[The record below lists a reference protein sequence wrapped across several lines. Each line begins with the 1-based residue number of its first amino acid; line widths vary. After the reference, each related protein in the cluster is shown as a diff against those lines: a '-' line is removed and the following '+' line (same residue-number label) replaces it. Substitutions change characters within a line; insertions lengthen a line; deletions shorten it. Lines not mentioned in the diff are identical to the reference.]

1 MWCGT
6 SASRLSIW
14 CPKMITDT
22 MSNRVQAIFLKGHLR
37 LLAVG
42 LQPPRGVRKGDI
54 LKKASAITGVT
65 YARTGYMDAASDL
78 QSFLDTC
85 KG

>member
-1 MWCGT
+1 MT
-6 SASRLSIW
+6 
-14 CPKMITDT
+14 MITDT
-22 MSNRVQAIFLKGHLR
+22 LSNRVQAVFLKGHLR

-42 LQPPRGVRKGDI
+42 LTPPRGIPKGAI
-54 LKKASAITGVT
+54 LKKASAITGKE
-65 YARTGYMDAASDL
+65 YKRTAYLDAANDL

>member
-1 MWCGT
+1 MN
-6 SASRLSIW
+6 
-14 CPKMITDT
+14 MITNT

-42 LQPPRGVRKGDI
+42 LQPPRGIRKGDV
-54 LKKASAITGVT
+54 LKKASAITGKD
-65 YARTGYMDAASDL
+65 YKRTAYMDAASDL
-78 QSFLDTC
+78 QSFLDSC

>member
-1 MWCGT
+1 MT
-6 SASRLSIW
+6 
-14 CPKMITDT
+14 MITDT
-22 MSNRVQAIFLKGHLR
+22 TSNRVQAIFLKGHLR

-42 LQPPRGVRKGDI
+42 LQPPRSVRKGDI

-65 YARTGYMDAASDL
+65 YARTAYLDAVSDL